1 MVVFL
6 SGADMIDHQ
15 ALHQQLKKRLLLPDY
30 YGENLDALW
39 DCLHYLEL
47 PLTVKWSD
55 FAAAKQYLGEYAD
68 KILLTFQEAQQ
79 ELPGFILEVAY

>member
-6 SGADMIDHQ
+6 SGAEMIDRQ
-15 ALHQQLKKRLLLPDY
+15 ALHQQLKKRLLLPAY

-39 DCLHYLEL
+39 DCLQYLEL

-68 KILLTFQEAQQ
+68 KTLQTFQEAQQ